1 MEQLSFLS
9 GVELLR
15 MHEFRREA
23 IRAHRHTTNNPLY
36 WTNADV
42 CLWLKRINMEV
53 LYIQYTSIHSL
64 IHSSIYLLIHYPCI
78 NALLHVLIPLLY
90 VLILLLHVLI
100 HYFMY

>member
-64 IHSSIYLLIHYPCI
+64 IHSSIYLLIHYLCINSITPCI
-78 NALLHVLIPLLY
+78 NP
-90 VLILLLHVLI
+90 LLHVLI
-100 HYFMY
+100 HYSMY

>member
-23 IRAHRHTTNNPLY
+23 IRAHRQTTNNALY
-36 WTNADV
+36 WTNTDV

-53 LYIQYTSIHSL
+53 LYTQYTSIDSL
-64 IHSSIYLLIHYPCI
+64 VCSSIHSHIHPFI
-78 NALLHVLIPLLY
+78 HLFVHPLH
-90 VLILLLHVLI
+90 HVLI
-100 HYFMY
+100 HYTMY

>member
-23 IRAHRHTTNNPLY
+23 IRAHRQTTNNPLY
-36 WTNADV
+36 WTNTDV

-53 LYIQYTSIHSL
+53 LYNQYTSINSL
-64 IHSSIYLLIHYPCI
+64 ICSSITPCI
-78 NALLHVLIPLLY
+78 NPLHHVLMYYPRINPITPCINGLLY
-90 VLILLLHVLI
+90 V
-100 HYFMY
+100 